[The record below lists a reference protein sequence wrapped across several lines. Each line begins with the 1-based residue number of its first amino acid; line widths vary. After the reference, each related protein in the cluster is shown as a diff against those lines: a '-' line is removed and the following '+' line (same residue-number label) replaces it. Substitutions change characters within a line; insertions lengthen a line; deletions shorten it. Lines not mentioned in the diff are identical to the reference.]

1 MYNHADI
8 LNLND
13 TQIKILT
20 SILEIGLKE
29 NKKGITK
36 YEISGLSKSLK
47 IPKSLIIPGTTFE
60 DNIDYLEK
68 IYAVKKEQEGT
79 KGWKKK
85 KHRIS
90 YRYYLTVLGQFL
102 LAKHCLKV
110 FPKKKDLFAKLLGI
124 GPLTYIDSIFKG
136 IDNIPLPEDAIF
148 HILFDTYQNYE
159 LRIDEQEGRIEEI
172 IRIDYGPSLYFIRRE
187 FYVGSKENYYR
198 ENKKFEKF
206 IKEMDSYKIKIPS
219 LPKHYSQIKSK
230 VGDRFISFCI
240 FNIMKAIIDP
250 NYLLEI
256 LGDEKLKIKDAKEKR
271 EFSAVMSQIIVEIN
285 REYSEYEKKKM
296 LTKIAKLVND
306 NNQFKEYFDE
316 FLNDL
321 SKALNKNSKLE
332 EFVNYLKKK

>member
-1 MYNHADI
+1 MYNYADI

-13 TQIKILT
+13 TQVKILT

-85 KHRIS
+85 KHRIR
-90 YRYYLTVLGQFL
+90 YRYYLTELGQFL

-110 FPKKKDLFAKLLGI
+110 FPKKEDLFAKLLGI
-124 GPLTYIDSIFKG
+124 GPLTYIDSIFNG
-136 IDNIPLPEDAIF
+136 IDNIPLPGGAII

-159 LRIDEQEGRIEEI
+159 LRIDEQGRRVEEI
-172 IRIDYGPSLYFIRRE
+172 IRIDYGPSLYFISRG

-198 ENKKFEKF
+198 ENKIFEKF
-206 IKEMDSYKIKIPS
+206 IKEMDLYKFKILS
-219 LPKHYSQIKSK
+219 LPKHYSQIKNK
-230 VGDRFISFCI
+230 VGDRFITFCI

-250 NYLLEI
+250 RYLLGI
-256 LGDEKLKIKDAKEKR
+256 LGHEKLIIQGTKEKR
-271 EFSAVMSQIIVEIN
+271 EFSAVMSQMIVEIN
-285 REYSEYEKKKM
+285 REYSEYERKKM
-296 LTKIAKLVND
+296 LTKMAKLVND
-306 NNQFKEYFDE
+306 DNQFKEYFDE

-332 EFVNYLKKK
+332 EFVNYFKKK